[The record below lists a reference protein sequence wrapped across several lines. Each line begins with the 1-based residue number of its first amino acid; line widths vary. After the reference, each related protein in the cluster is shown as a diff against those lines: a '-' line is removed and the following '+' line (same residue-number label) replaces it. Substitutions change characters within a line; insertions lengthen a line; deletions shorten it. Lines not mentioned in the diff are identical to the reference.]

1 MPLSFHVALLAAAL
15 AVVSPLDRVEAPT
28 PLGFEAIVNH
38 LKETTDA
45 RPTRLHKQAVIFALG
60 EAYRTGDHMESVI
73 IVTEDPPRLA
83 VSFLISG
90 GYGMNFVNEF
100 FEAPFFTRAESE
112 EFYGLLHGPQERA
125 SAAFPRFAVEFTR
138 VNTPEWHFISLT
150 LGPPRKGAPTPL
162 P

>member
-1 MPLSFHVALLAAAL
+1 MPLSFNVALLAAAL
-15 AVVSPLDRVEAPT
+15 AVVPPLDRVEPPT
-28 PLGFEAIVNH
+28 PLEFQAIVNH
-38 LKETTDA
+38 FKVTTDV
-45 RPTRLHKQAVIFALG
+45 RPVRLHKQAVIFALG

-83 VSFLISG
+83 VSFLVSG

-100 FEAPFFTRAESE
+100 FEASFFSRAESE
-112 EFYGLLHGPQERA
+112 GFYALLHGPQERA
-125 SAAFPRFAVEFTR
+125 SATFPRFAVEFTR

-150 LGPPRKGAPTPL
+150 FGPPQKGAPTPL